1 MNLRNVGH
9 NFAICLTNSCNWVDI
24 DYVGCPQGTIVFSSS
39 KLPNIGQDG
48 LPRSIQVRQLL
59 FSLQFF
65 AIKKP
70 EQESPLFSHR
80 LNPERYQMFHLTNE
94 FSFSIH

>member
-1 MNLRNVGH
+1 MLGH
-9 NFAICLTNSCNWVDI
+9 FPLIFLTEQAIVVIELIKTR
-24 DYVGCPQGTIVFSSS
+24 CPLGTIVFSS

-48 LPRSIQVRQLL
+48 LSGSTQVGQLL

-70 EQESPLFSHR
+70 EQESPLFSHK
-80 LNPERYQMFHLTNE
+80 LNPERY
-94 FSFSIH
+94 